1 MVGRKKGS
9 TALTPLELQIMQAL
23 WDNGKT
29 SIREI
34 QESFPEVD
42 RPPYTSIQS
51 IVYRLAEQG
60 TVRRVRKIGNTHL
73 SGQYVGQEACGRIIE
88 DLLSLSAPEHRL

>member
-1 MVGRKKGS
+1 MSLKFTG
-9 TALTPLELQIMQAL
+9 PELQVMYEFWKRGSL
-23 WDNGKT
+23 
-29 SIREI
+29 SIREV
-34 QESFPEVD
+34 QESFPETD